1 MRERPTPRPTALAV
15 IRDGDR
21 LLVSEVPD
29 PVKNVV
35 GYRPLGGTIEFGEHG
50 HDTVVREIRE
60 EIGAELVDVRYL
72 GTLENL
78 FVYLGRPGHEIA
90 LMYGAR
96 LRDASLQDRVLITAH
111 DDAGGTFRCV
121 WKPLD
126 EFRGGVPLY
135 PDGLLEMLADRP
147 R

>member
-1 MRERPTPRPTALAV
+1 M
-15 IRDGDR
+15 
-21 LLVSEVPD
+21 
-29 PVKNVV
+29 KNVV
-35 GYRPLGGTIEFGEHG
+35 GYRPLGGTIEFGERG

-90 LMYGAR
+90 LIYMAH
-96 LRDASLQDRVLITAH
+96 LRDGSLQDRDLITAR
-111 DDAGGTFRCV
+111 DDAGGTFRCL

-135 PDGLLEMLADRP
+135 PDGLLEMLTDRT